1 MTRREAVAIMQKF
14 VNDYMDLIEKDD
26 TLTPEQRKQKVDALE
41 KAWQCILNR

>member
-1 MTRREAVAIMQKF
+1 MKNKEAVAIMQKF
-14 VNDYMDLIEKDD
+14 VNYYMYLIEKDD

>member
-1 MTRREAVAIMQKF
+1 MKNKEAVAIMQKF

>member
-1 MTRREAVAIMQKF
+1 MKNKEAVAIMQKF

-26 TLTPEQRKQKVDALE
+26 SLTPEQRKQKVDALE